1 MPCGAQPV
9 EAVRLSDIRTTGTAA
24 RKAAAPLP
32 WGAREMRPGVQ
43 AYLFLAPLL
52 VVLLGLAAYPLLDG
66 VWTSFTSRG
75 IGRTG
80 AFVGFENFVRLG
92 SDPVFRIAL
101 INSVMLT
108 VGAVATKLV
117 VGLAA
122 AVLLT
127 QKFPLRNLVRAL
139 AFLPWAVPGLVAALG
154 WRWLLD
160 EQSGAMNAWLL
171 GLGIVSEPVNWLS
184 DPRLGML
191 SIGLATV
198 WQGLPFFIMMF
209 VGAMMTIP
217 PELYEAAAI
226 DGASGWARFRNVTIP
241 SITDVIAV
249 TVMLST
255 IWTFNSFNTVFV
267 LTGGGPANR
276 TQILPT
282 LAYQYGLQRSDLGR
296 GAAVL
301 VSVLPVFIG
310 IIVLLTRRMLREKG
324 VR

>member
-1 MPCGAQPV
+1 MRRHFLREGSQ
-9 EAVRLSDIRTTGTAA
+9 TA
-24 RKAAAPLP
+24 
-32 WGAREMRPGVQ
+32 Q
-43 AYLFLAPLL
+43 AYLFLLPLL
-52 VVLLGLAAYPLLDG
+52 LVLVGLAAYPLLDG
-66 VWTSFTSRG
+66 VWMSFTDRAVG
-75 IGRTG
+75 KAGH
-80 AFVGFENFVRLG
+80 FVGLANFARLAH
-92 SDPVFRIAL
+92 DPVYLIAI
-101 INSVMLT
+101 INSFALT
-108 VGAVATKLV
+108 VGAVLTKLV

-122 AVLLT
+122 ALLLT
-127 QKFPLRNLVRAL
+127 QDFPLRNLVRAL

-160 EQSGAMNAWLL
+160 EQSGAVNAWAL
-171 GLGIVSEPVNWLS
+171 GLGLVDQPVNWLS
-184 DPRLGML
+184 DPQMGMI

-217 PELYEAAAI
+217 PELHEAAAI
-226 DGASGWARFRNVTIP
+226 DGAGSWARFRNVTLP
-241 SITDVIAV
+241 SIADVIAI

-255 IWTFNSFNTVFV
+255 IWTFNSFNTVYV

-282 LAYQYGLQRSDLGR
+282 LAYQYGLQRSELGA
-296 GAAVL
+296 GAAVI
-301 VSVLPVFIG
+301 VSVLPIFLG

>member
-1 MPCGAQPV
+1 MNV
-9 EAVRLSDIRTTGTAA
+9 
-24 RKAAAPLP
+24 LP
-32 WGAREMRPGVQ
+32 RGMATSAQ

-52 VVLLGLAAYPLLDG
+52 VVLLGLAAYPLIDG
-66 VWTSFTSRG
+66 VWISFTSRG
-75 IGRTG
+75 VGRTG
-80 AFVGFENFVRLG
+80 GFVGFDNFTRLAD
-92 SDPVFRIAL
+92 DPVYRIAL
-101 INSVMLT
+101 ANSFVLT

-117 VGLAA
+117 LGLAA

-127 QKFPLRNLVRAL
+127 REFPLRNLVRAL

-160 EQSGAMNAWLL
+160 EQSGAVNAWLTGV
-171 GLGIVSEPVNWLS
+171 GLVSEPVDWLS
-184 DPRLGML
+184 DPRMGMV

-198 WQGLPFFIMMF
+198 WQGLPLFIMMF

-217 PELYEAAAI
+217 VELYEAAAI
-226 DGASGWARFRNVTIP
+226 DGARAWTRFWRVTVP
-241 SITDVIAV
+241 SIMDVIAV

-255 IWTFNSFNTVFV
+255 IWTFNSFNTVYV
-267 LTGGGPANR
+267 LTNGGPANR

-282 LAYQYGLQRSDLGR
+282 LAYQYGLQRSELGQ
-296 GAAVL
+296 GAAVI
-301 VSVLPVFIG
+301 VSVLPIFAG

>member
-1 MPCGAQPV
+1 VARATPLAKPALFV
-9 EAVRLSDIRTTGTAA
+9 APRTAA
-24 RKAAAPLP
+24 RRGEWPAT
-32 WGAREMRPGVQ
+32 VQ
-43 AYLFLAPLL
+43 AWIYLAPLL
-52 VVLLGLAAYPLLDG
+52 LVLLGLAAYPLLDG
-66 VWTSFTSRG
+66 IWTSFTNRG
-75 IGRTG
+75 VGRAGT
-80 AFVGFENFVRLG
+80 FVGWDNFTRLLK
-92 SDPVFRIAL
+92 DPVFSIA
-101 INSVMLT
+101 ITNSAMLT
-108 VGAVATKLV
+108 IGAVAAKLV
-117 VGLAA
+117 IGLAG
-122 AVLLT
+122 AVLLN

-154 WRWLLD
+154 WRWMLD
-160 EQSGAMNAWLL
+160 EQTGPVNAWLL
-171 GLGIVSEPVNWLS
+171 SSGLASEPVAWLS
-184 DPRLGML
+184 DPHLAML

-209 VGAMMTIP
+209 LGAMMTIP

-226 DGASGWARFRNVTIP
+226 DGAGSWARFRHITLA
-241 SITDVIAV
+241 SIMDVILI

-282 LAYQYGLQRSDLGR
+282 LAYQYGLQRSELGQ
-296 GAAVL
+296 GASVI
-301 VSVLPVFIG
+301 VSVLPVFAV

>member
-1 MPCGAQPV
+1 MSEAPLAVRRPAAVQPV
-9 EAVRLSDIRTTGTAA
+9 AS
-24 RKAAAPLP
+24 
-32 WGAREMRPGVQ
+32 REWPVGLQ
-43 AYLFLAPLL
+43 AYVFLAPLL

-66 VWTSFTSRG
+66 IWTSFTSRAV
-75 IGRTG
+75 GRPG
-80 AFVGFENFVRLG
+80 AFIGLENFSRLTA
-92 SDPVFRIAL
+92 DPVFRIAL
-101 INSVMLT
+101 VNSALLT
-108 VGAVATKLV
+108 IGAVMMKLLI
-117 VGLAA
+117 GLAA

-127 QKFPLRNLVRAL
+127 QEFPLRNLVRAL

-160 EQSGAMNAWLL
+160 EQSGVVNAWLL
-171 GLGIVSEPVNWLS
+171 GLGLTSEPVDWLS
-184 DPRLGML
+184 DPRIGML

-226 DGASGWARFRNVTIP
+226 DGASGWAQFCNVTVP
-241 SITDVIAV
+241 SIMDVIAV
-249 TVMLST
+249 TVMLSL

-282 LAYQYGLQRSDLGR
+282 LAYQYGLQRSELGH
-296 GAAVL
+296 GAAVI
-301 VSVLPVFIG
+301 VFVLPIFAG
-310 IIVLLTRRMLREKG
+310 IIVLLTRRMLHEKG